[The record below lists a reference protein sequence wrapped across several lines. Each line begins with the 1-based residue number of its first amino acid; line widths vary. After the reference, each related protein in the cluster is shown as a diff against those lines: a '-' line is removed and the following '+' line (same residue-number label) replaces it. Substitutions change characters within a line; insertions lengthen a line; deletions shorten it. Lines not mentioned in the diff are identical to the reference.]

1 MRYHQPQIVFPK
13 ISDATR
19 QVAICY
25 RQGDP
30 QHLNAKCNHRKID
43 EFIVDVRHEK
53 GIVWLR
59 FSQKKTTQENLGSFY
74 LSSCTANN
82 SGVGGNRTLVHTSN
96 RKVFYMFSFHL
107 VFENA
112 LTENRPHTP

>member
-43 EFIVDVRHEK
+43 EFIVDVRLEK
-53 GIVWLR
+53 GIV
-59 FSQKKTTQENLGSFY
+59 
-74 LSSCTANN
+74 
-82 SGVGGNRTLVHTSN
+82 
-96 RKVFYMFSFHL
+96 
-107 VFENA
+107 
-112 LTENRPHTP
+112 